1 MLVNLLQIIR
11 KLEVGMVEELE
22 QERIM
27 VEHKLDMAE
36 EEVQI

>member
-27 VEHKLDMAE
+27 VEYKLDMAE